1 MAFNKDPNQGAAGNP
16 NLKLVAFNKGD
27 ADRINAA
34 VASFEQGPRTPVV
47 SVLPRRGPSN
57 AIRQATFFGAWGKG
71 QTKTIRFSSDTS
83 STATATNLFCG
94 VLPPSG
100 LQITSGRQC
109 LVSFS
114 GTTGLI
120 LVNAEC

>member
-1 MAFNKDPNQGAAGNP
+1 MANNDPNQGAAGNP

-34 VASFEQGPRTPVV
+34 VASFEQGPRNAVL
-47 SVLPRRGPSN
+47 SVLPRRSPSN
-57 AIRQATFFGAWGKG
+57 VIRQATFFGAWGKG
-71 QTKTIRFSSDTS
+71 QTKTIRYSNNTIA
-83 STATATNLFCG
+83 TATATNLFCG
-94 VLPPSG
+94 VLPPSAV
-100 LQITSGRQC
+100 QVTSGRQC